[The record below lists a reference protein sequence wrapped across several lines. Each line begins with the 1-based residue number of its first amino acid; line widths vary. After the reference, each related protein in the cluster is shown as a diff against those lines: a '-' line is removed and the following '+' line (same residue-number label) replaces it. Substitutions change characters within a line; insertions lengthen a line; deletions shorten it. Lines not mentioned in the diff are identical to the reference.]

1 MDSSNNTRELFASRL
16 GFILM
21 TAGCAIGLGN
31 VWRFPYVAGQYGGG
45 FFLLLYLI
53 FLIIMGFPVMLMEL
67 ALGRA
72 SRCTYPGAYRLMQNP
87 QGRFRWQ
94 VPGHILFCGNL
105 ILLMFYSVITGW
117 LFIYAGKYICGSLQ
131 NLAGDTPQ
139 NIFGNMLAAPVL
151 QAGAMILAM
160 ALTVLVCAGGLR
172 KTIERSIKI
181 MMGGLFI
188 LLIILVIQS
197 LRLPNAVAGIEF
209 FLKPDWNNF
218 IGNDIFGTIH
228 AAMAQAFFTLSL
240 GIGSVAVC
248 GSYMPKNSS
257 LAREGIWIIALDTFV
272 AVASGLII
280 FPACAAFNIKP
291 DAGPSLI
298 FITLPRVFDS
308 LPAGRFWGLLFFIFL
323 AIAAF
328 STLVAVFEN
337 LVAFGMDQ
345 WKWSRRKSCAVYGL
359 SVTVLSLP
367 CILGFNIW
375 QKFQPFGKG
384 SNVLDLEDFI
394 VSDNLLPLG
403 ALCLTVFCMNR
414 FGWGKENFFAE
425 VNTGCGLKVSG
436 KLAGYMRYVLP
447 AIILCIWLTGL
458 FKRFGC

>member
-1 MDSSNNTRELFASRL
+1 MDNNTSAREQFATRA

-53 FLIIMGFPVMLMEL
+53 FLVIMGFPVMLMEL

-72 SRCTYPGAYRLMQNP
+72 ARSTYPGAYRMLQSQ
-87 QGRFRWQ
+87 QGRFPWQ

-117 LFIYAGKYICGSLQ
+117 LLIYAGKYICGSLK
-131 NLAGDTPQ
+131 NLSGNAPQ
-139 NIFGNMLAAPVL
+139 TVFGNMLASPAL
-151 QAGAMILAM
+151 MTGAMIAAM
-160 ALTVLVCAGGLR
+160 IATVLVCVGGVR
-172 KTIERSIKI
+172 KTIEKSIKI
-181 MMGGLFI
+181 MMGGLFL
-188 LLIILVIQS
+188 LLIILIIQS
-197 LRLPNAVAGIEF
+197 LRLPNAVSGIEF
-209 FLKPDWNNF
+209 FLKPDWNKF
-218 IGNDIFGTIH
+218 IGNDVFGTIH

-240 GIGSVAVC
+240 GIGSIAVC

-257 LAREGIWIIALDTFV
+257 LAREGIWIIALDTLV
-272 AVASGLII
+272 AVSSGLII

-298 FITLPRVFDS
+298 FITLPQVFGS
-308 LPAGRFWGLLFFIFL
+308 LPAGRFWGLLFFVFL
-323 AIAAF
+323 SIAAF

-337 LVAFGMDQ
+337 LAAFGMDH
-345 WKWSRRKSCAVYGL
+345 WKWSRKKSCAIYGAV
-359 SVTVLSLP
+359 VTLFSLP
-367 CILGFNIW
+367 CIFGFNIW

-403 ALCLTVFCMNR
+403 AFCLTIFCMNR
-414 FGWGKENFFAE
+414 YGWGKENFFAE
-425 VNTGCGLKVSG
+425 VNTGVGMKVSQ
-436 KLAGYMRYVLP
+436 KLAWYMRWILP
-447 AIILCIWLTGL
+447 VIILCIWFTGIY
-458 FKRFGC
+458 KRFWS